1 MIGGAAIGLLIGGIF
16 APSWKNPDFAPIRGF
31 FKLLGAILMN
41 SLKAM
46 VVPLILFSV
55 VCSVSKLGDLRKAG
69 RMFGVTLIYFAI
81 TMTIAASLG
90 LVLVNTIKPGV
101 GKHIEAQSA
110 DEKARA
116 EKAKTVDASASSRL
130 YGVISDMFPDNLV
143 DAMAKGQVLG
153 IIIFALI
160 AGFTLGAMGSRAG
173 PLLENCEILYEM
185 FLRIIFLIIW
195 FAPIGILGLM
205 AERIGSLGG
214 IEAIKLEL
222 SRLFWYALTVV
233 VGLLI
238 HGGIIL
244 PLILWLIAGRNPF
257 RYLINMSDALLCAF
271 GTASSGATL
280 PLTLRCLEFK
290 NKVSKKTIGVVVP
303 LGATV
308 NMNGTALYEAV
319 AVLFIAQSYG
329 LQLDFSAQLIVL
341 ITSVLAAVG
350 AAAIPEA
357 GLVTMVIVL
366 VAANLPV
373 EGAALVISI
382 DWLLDRCRTTVNVW
396 DDCVGAAVVERWG
409 NPPGEDARHLSA

>member
-1 MIGGAAIGLLIGGIF
+1 MLGGAALGLAIGAIF
-16 APSWKNPDFAPIRGF
+16 SERWKTPDFAVVRGF
-31 FKLLGAILMN
+31 FKLLGAVLMN

-46 VVPLILFSV
+46 VIPLILFSV

-69 RMFGVTLIYFAI
+69 RMFGVTLIYFAV
-81 TMTIAASLG
+81 TMTMAASLG
-90 LVLVNTIKPGV
+90 LALVNTIKPGV
-101 GKHIEAQSA
+101 GQKVEMRSA
-110 DEKARA
+110 EERARA
-116 EKAKTVDASASSRL
+116 EKAKNTDTSASSRL
-130 YGVISDMFPDNLV
+130 YGVITDMFPDNII

-153 IIIFALI
+153 IIVFALI
-160 AGFTLGAMGSRAG
+160 AGFTLGGMGARAA
-173 PLLENCEILYEM
+173 PVLDVCETLYEM

-195 FAPIGILGLM
+195 FAPIGIMGLM
-205 AERIGSLGG
+205 AERIGVLGG
-214 IEAIKLEL
+214 LAAIGTEL
-222 SRLFWYALTVV
+222 SRLFWYAFTVV
-233 VGLLI
+233 LGLVI
-238 HGGIIL
+238 HGAIVL
-244 PLILWLIAGRNPF
+244 PLILWIFGGRNPI
-257 RYLINMSDALLCAF
+257 RYLVNMSDALLCAF

-280 PLTLRCLEFK
+280 PLTLRCLEYK
-290 NKVSKKTIGVVVP
+290 NKISKRTIGVVVP

-409 NPPGEDARHLSA
+409 NNPTDATKVGA

>member
-1 MIGGAAIGLLIGGIF
+1 MIGGAAIGLLIGAVF
-16 APSWKNPDFAPIRGF
+16 ADRWKTPEFSAVRGF
-31 FKLLGAILMN
+31 FKLLGTVLMN

-55 VCSVSKLGDLRKAG
+55 ICSVAKLGDLRKAG
-69 RMFGVTLIYFAI
+69 RMFGVTLLYFGV
-81 TMTIAASLG
+81 TMTMAATLG
-90 LVLVNTIKPGV
+90 LVLVNTVKPGV
-101 GKHIEAQSA
+101 GANLQMSSA
-110 DEKARA
+110 EELARA
-116 EKAKTVDASASSRL
+116 EKAKTVDASPSSRL
-130 YGVISDMFPDNLV
+130 YGVVSDMFPDNIV
-143 DAMAKGQVLG
+143 DALAKGQVLG
-153 IIIFALI
+153 IIIFALVV
-160 AGFTLGAMGSRAG
+160 GFTLGGMGARAA
-173 PLLENCEILYEM
+173 PVLDVCEVLYEM

-195 FAPIGILGLM
+195 FAPVGILGLM
-205 AERIGSLGG
+205 AERIGALGG
-214 IEAIKLEL
+214 LEAIKSEL
-222 SRLFWYALTVV
+222 LRLFWYAFTVV
-233 VGLLI
+233 LGLLI
-238 HGGIIL
+238 HGGIVL
-244 PLILWLIAGRNPF
+244 PLILWLVAGRNPF
-257 RYLINMSDALLCAF
+257 RFLVNMSDALLCAF

-290 NKVSKKTIGVVVP
+290 NKISKKTIGVVVP

-396 DDCVGAAVVERWG
+396 DDCVGSAVVERWG
-409 NPPGEDARHLSA
+409 GSPSDAEKASA